1 MNIESIDAITGI
13 VIFLSLF
20 ISALF
25 VFGVFLPI
33 GTDTPITTEMQINKE
48 KIDKWDI
55 LNIFCHIMAILII
68 SSLFFT

>member
-1 MNIESIDAITGI
+1 MSIESVNAITGI
-13 VIFLSLF
+13 VIFISLF
-20 ISALF
+20 IAALF

-33 GTDTPITTEMQINKE
+33 GTETVTTANIQTKKE

-55 LNIFCHIMAILII
+55 INIFCHIMAILII